1 MTMEE
6 KVLTLLKARRTTDL
20 IDELKQHP
28 ALVDTR
34 DTQGVSL
41 LSLSF
46 YYGNTELSDYLLAH
60 KANLDIFEASAA
72 GHLDKVKAFIT
83 AHRDQLNAFS
93 ADGFTPLG
101 LACFFA
107 RTPVAEYLLG
117 AGADPSLASRNAFH
131 VAPLHSAAAARATD
145 IVRLLLEHH
154 ADVQATQQGNN
165 TALHSAAHHG
175 DLEMTRILLRY
186 GANPQAKTDQGQTPY
201 DMAIEK
207 GFAEVAALLRGGG

>member
-28 ALVDTR
+28 ARVDTR
-34 DTQGVSL
+34 DPQGVSL

-46 YYGNTELSDYLLAH
+46 YYGNSELSDYLLAH

-72 GHLDKVKAFIT
+72 GRLDKVKAFVT
-83 AHRDQLNAFS
+83 EHGDQLNAFS

-107 RTPVAEYLLG
+107 RTPVAAYLLD

-175 DLEMTRILLRY
+175 ELEMTRLLLRY
-186 GANPQAKTDQGQTPY
+186 GANPKAKTDQGQTPY

-207 GFAEVAALLRGGG
+207 GFTEVAALLKG

>member
-28 ALVDTR
+28 ALVNTR
-34 DTQGVSL
+34 DPQGVSL

-72 GHLDKVKAFIT
+72 GQLDTVKGFIT
-83 AHRDQLNAFS
+83 GHRDQLNAFS

-107 RTPVAEYLLG
+107 
-117 AGADPSLASRNAFH
+117 
-131 VAPLHSAAAARATD
+131 
-145 IVRLLLEHH
+145 
-154 ADVQATQQGNN
+154 
-165 TALHSAAHHG
+165 
-175 DLEMTRILLRY
+175 
-186 GANPQAKTDQGQTPY
+186 
-201 DMAIEK
+201 
-207 GFAEVAALLRGGG
+207 